1 MRCANQMRSQLQK
14 AGRIQWEG
22 KGRKRWAD
30 FWPCAA
36 CPSLVPDSLWPPTRR
51 AGRRAWSRLVNASL
65 REVQRRESERR
76 EGLGRDACT
85 REPPQDTR
93 KSDLGFDVQRPDT
106 ESFYAAAGRQLST
119 LACQGFAQ
127 RSPIVGVCKL
137 APRAVRQGTADGRLV
152 RVGWT
157 GHVLSDWQR
166 EVNAAGKEGGRE
178 GGIKAPCW
186 EMATWNFQMARCPGP
201 EAR

>member
-1 MRCANQMRSQLQK
+1 MRSQLQK

-119 LACQGFAQ
+119 LACQGLCPKIAN
-127 RSPIVGVCKL
+127 C
-137 APRAVRQGTADGRLV
+137 GRLQVGAACCETGNSRRQTCPGRLDGTRFV
-152 RVGWT
+152 R
-157 GHVLSDWQR
+157 L
-166 EVNAAGKEGGRE
+166 AARSKCSGEGGGE